1 MLQEK
6 SELNASG
13 GTPGRSEIVREIG
26 LERMLKLTEDEAL
39 GLLDIVMMSPGELSP
54 EQRTAVMKLSDYCRD
69 LIREREVEAE
79 DLASRPAIGPVKP
92 VAVWAL

>member
-1 MLQEK
+1 M
-6 SELNASG
+6 
-13 GTPGRSEIVREIG
+13 REIG